1 MLSVDVRIPF
11 YLEFV
16 TTSILFCATQIAL
29 VTIQLKLV
37 TIAISTIC
45 NGDPKT
51 GLVQYLCCD
60 PLAPS
65 ETSRDRLNLNQIYS
79 HCFYLQSR

>member
-1 MLSVDVRIPF
+1 MLKLTLVLATTKRFNQMYDLFLLSVDVRSPF

-37 TIAISTIC
+37 TLVISTIY

-51 GLVQYLCCD
+51 GLVQYL
-60 PLAPS
+60 
-65 ETSRDRLNLNQIYS
+65 NG
-79 HCFYLQSR
+79 